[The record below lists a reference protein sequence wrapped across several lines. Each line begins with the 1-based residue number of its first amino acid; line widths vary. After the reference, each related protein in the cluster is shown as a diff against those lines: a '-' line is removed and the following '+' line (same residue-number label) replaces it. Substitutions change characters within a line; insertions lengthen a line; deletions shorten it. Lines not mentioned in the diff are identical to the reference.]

1 MNYLEEYR
9 PQQESLKF
17 FNWNNL
23 MFGNDT
29 NETPKM
35 HFQLIDEMLTQ
46 HTKFCAEMFRGSAKA
61 VSLDSKIITPDG
73 YKLMKDICV
82 GDIVFDR
89 NGKKTIVTHTS
100 EIFNKPMFKIILND
114 GRDVKVSCDHINI
127 AKRLT
132 TKGLF
137 KEHNITT
144 SEIIKHGVHYNRKI
158 SEKAPSGREAKW
170 FIPLCSCVDFY
181 EQNIPLDPY
190 TVGLILGD
198 GNIGASGFS
207 RIHSHIDDVLEIKQ
221 NIPYQTSEIKHD
233 KRRDD
238 TVRFSIIGISKQVK
252 EFIGVENCYRK
263 KIPHIL
269 KIGSYNQR
277 IEVLRGLMDTDG
289 TIDKKG
295 STVSFTSISKELAF
309 DVASI
314 VRSLGGRANIST
326 NNWTGTVSYRVFIM
340 LKDNPFKLKRKAELW
355 KTPKTNKCIHTAIVD
370 IIHIDNEPSRCIAVD
385 SDTKSFLVNDY
396 IVTHNT
402 TNTSHKMPLYVAMLG
417 RLPNFGQVKNA
428 VLISD
433 TFEQADTQLQ
443 SCMAYYTN
451 SDKLQN
457 FLTLVKRKEGML
469 LFENNKGDRFHI
481 SARGAGQ
488 SFRGTNYEGQRPQW
502 IIGDDL
508 QGDEILTN
516 KDAAKKLINWW
527 VGTVLQA
534 VDISRFKI
542 TVIGTPMLDND
553 LISSLMRSPEYHTVR
568 FKVAQEFST
577 DPSKIIS
584 AWADRFT
591 PQKIISMYHDAKA
604 LGAEAEFF
612 REMFLEVANEETQIF
627 KADWFKEF
635 SLKELRKNKQK
646 YNFFTSMDLAVSRK
660 DSADRSVVMTIAV
673 NGDGHWFVVDMAAG
687 RFSPTEVIDILFK
700 QVSAWK
706 PLEVR
711 AKKAALQQVLGLY
724 NLVVVQP

>member
-46 HTKFCAEMFRGSAKA
+46 HTKFCAEMFRGSAK
-61 VSLDSKIITPDG
+61 
-73 YKLMKDICV
+73 
-82 GDIVFDR
+82 
-89 NGKKTIVTHTS
+89 
-100 EIFNKPMFKIILND
+100 
-114 GRDVKVSCDHINI
+114 
-127 AKRLT
+127 T
-132 TKGLF
+132 T
-137 KEHNITT
+137 
-144 SEIIKHGVHYNRKI
+144 
-158 SEKAPSGREAKW
+158 
-170 FIPLCSCVDFY
+170 C
-181 EQNIPLDPY
+181 
-190 TVGLILGD
+190 
-198 GNIGASGFS
+198 
-207 RIHSHIDDVLEIKQ
+207 
-221 NIPYQTSEIKHD
+221 
-233 KRRDD
+233 
-238 TVRFSIIGISKQVK
+238 
-252 EFIGVENCYRK
+252 
-263 KIPHIL
+263 
-269 KIGSYNQR
+269 
-277 IEVLRGLMDTDG
+277 
-289 TIDKKG
+289 
-295 STVSFTSISKELAF
+295 
-309 DVASI
+309 
-314 VRSLGGRANIST
+314 
-326 NNWTGTVSYRVFIM
+326 
-340 LKDNPFKLKRKAELW
+340 
-355 KTPKTNKCIHTAIVD
+355 
-370 IIHIDNEPSRCIAVD
+370 
-385 SDTKSFLVNDY
+385 
-396 IVTHNT
+396 
-402 TNTSHKMPLYVAMLG
+402 TSHKMPLYVSMLG

-516 KDAAKKLINWW
+516 KDAAKKLISWW

-612 REMFLEVANEETQIF
+612 REMFLEVSNEETQIF

-660 DSADRSVVMTIAV
+660 QSADRSVVMTIAV

-711 AKKAALQQVLGLY
+711 AEKAALQQVLSHFIDEKMLRENRHFLMNSLEYNSTTQKEYRILGLQPKFKARMIHFPHDELHDEIMLLKKEILGQTKET
-724 NLVVVQP
+724 NTTGHDDCADVIANFNDPNFVVLPSDYDSISMSYHDMELKDSTVF

>member
-46 HTKFCAEMFRGSAKA
+46 HTKFCGEMFRGSAK
-61 VSLDSKIITPDG
+61 
-73 YKLMKDICV
+73 
-82 GDIVFDR
+82 
-89 NGKKTIVTHTS
+89 
-100 EIFNKPMFKIILND
+100 
-114 GRDVKVSCDHINI
+114 
-127 AKRLT
+127 
-132 TKGLF
+132 
-137 KEHNITT
+137 
-144 SEIIKHGVHYNRKI
+144 
-158 SEKAPSGREAKW
+158 
-170 FIPLCSCVDFY
+170 
-181 EQNIPLDPY
+181 
-190 TVGLILGD
+190 
-198 GNIGASGFS
+198 
-207 RIHSHIDDVLEIKQ
+207 
-221 NIPYQTSEIKHD
+221 
-233 KRRDD
+233 
-238 TVRFSIIGISKQVK
+238 
-252 EFIGVENCYRK
+252 
-263 KIPHIL
+263 
-269 KIGSYNQR
+269 
-277 IEVLRGLMDTDG
+277 
-289 TIDKKG
+289 
-295 STVSFTSISKELAF
+295 
-309 DVASI
+309 
-314 VRSLGGRANIST
+314 
-326 NNWTGTVSYRVFIM
+326 
-340 LKDNPFKLKRKAELW
+340 
-355 KTPKTNKCIHTAIVD
+355 
-370 IIHIDNEPSRCIAVD
+370 
-385 SDTKSFLVNDY
+385 
-396 IVTHNT
+396 T
-402 TNTSHKMPLYVAMLG
+402 TNTSHKMPLYTAMLG

-481 SARGAGQ
+481 AARGAGQ

-516 KDAAKKLINWW
+516 KDAAKKLISWW

-627 KADWFKEF
+627 K
-635 SLKELRKNKQK
+635 ELC
-646 YNFFTSMDLAVSRK
+646 FCT
-660 DSADRSVVMTIAV
+660 
-673 NGDGHWFVVDMAAG
+673 
-687 RFSPTEVIDILFK
+687 
-700 QVSAWK
+700 
-706 PLEVR
+706 
-711 AKKAALQQVLGLY
+711 
-724 NLVVVQP
+724 